1 MIFICICLI
10 RWLNDLLSLGA
21 KRPLQ
26 AEDLYGLLD
35 REKTDALT
43 DCLERY
49 FRVTIEN
56 PSDNRRDVFKY
67 LNGNVPLTVLSV
79 ASFGTFN

>member
-10 RWLNDLLSLGA
+10 RWLNNLLSLGA

-43 DCLERY
+43 DSLERY
-49 FRVTIEN
+49 FKIFRCFRVTIEN
-56 PSDNRRDVFKY
+56 PSDNRRDVFK
-67 LNGNVPLTVLSV
+67 
-79 ASFGTFN
+79 